1 MSGKQ
6 CHLRLWN
13 DVNDR
18 NIATPIGEST
28 QAIFDQG
35 HEVGQ
40 LACRLYPKGKLVQA
54 DPRDFDAA
62 SKETK
67 LLLADH
73 SVSAIFE
80 AAFKYLRVQC
90 SVDILEKQSDGS
102 YHIIEVKSATK
113 PKPVYV
119 LDAAIQYWILT
130 GCGLKVTKVSVMTL
144 NSDYVRGRRLSLRSL
159 FKLHPCSD
167 EVNHLQASLR
177 SNVTAMKQMLLA
189 EDPPDIPTGPQCS
202 DPYDCPYF
210 DHCSQDDPVYDHP
223 ISELGRTQQSILEK
237 LNRLNI
243 NEIRD
248 IPSRIELNPRQQ
260 IVVDSIKSDSAM
272 VRGSLRSQLRQLK
285 KPIYHLDF
293 ETINPA
299 VPRHVGTK
307 PFQAVPF
314 MYSVL
319 KEKSDG
325 SSMHRSY
332 LHETDDDP
340 RREVAM
346 HLIEDLG
353 RRGSICVYSSF
364 EKRVIDHLI
373 EAYPD
378 LADDLRS
385 IQKRLFDLLNTVR
398 NHVYHPDFRGS
409 FSLKSVLPAL
419 TDVDYL
425 DLEIDEGQLASFRY
439 LQALK
444 TTDATERESIFD
456 DLVAYCDR
464 DTLATFEVKQ
474 ALQELAEW

>member
-1 MSGKQ
+1 MSGIQ

-13 DVNDR
+13 DVYHR
-18 NIATPIGEST
+18 RLATPVGET
-28 QAIFDQG
+28 LQAIFDQG

-54 DPRDFDAA
+54 DPRDFNAA
-62 SKETK
+62 AKETK
-67 LLLADH
+67 LLLADQ

-80 AAFKYLRVQC
+80 AAFKYLGVQC
-90 SVDILEKQSDGS
+90 SVDILEKLPDGS

-144 NSDYVRGRRLSLRSL
+144 NSDYVRGQRLSLRSL
-159 FKLHPCSD
+159 FKLHLCSD
-167 EVNHLQASLR
+167 EVNQLQASLR
-177 SNVTAMKQMLLA
+177 SNVTAMKQMLWA
-189 EDPPDIPTGPQCS
+189 KNPPNIQTGSHCT

-223 ISELGRTQQSILEK
+223 ILELGRTQLSILEK
-237 LNRLNI
+237 LNSLDI
-243 NEIRD
+243 KEIRD
-248 IPSRIELNPRQQ
+248 IPPSIKLNPRQQ
-260 IVVDSIKSDSAM
+260 AIVDAIKSNRSM
-272 VRGSLRSQLRQLK
+272 VRGNLSTELRYLR

-293 ETINPA
+293 ETINPG
-299 VPRHVGTK
+299 VPKYIGTR

-314 MYSVL
+314 MFSVL
-319 KEKSDG
+319 REQTDDDPIYSG
-325 SSMHRSY
+325 Y

-340 RREVAM
+340 RREVAL
-346 HLIEDLG
+346 HLIRAL
-353 RRGSICVYSSF
+353 RNRGSICVYSSF
-364 EKRVIDHLI
+364 ERVVINHLI
-373 EAYPD
+373 EAVPD
-378 LADDLRS
+378 LADELRS
-385 IQKRLFDLLNTVR
+385 IQSRLFDLLNIVK

-409 FSLKSVLPAL
+409 FSLKTVLPAL
-419 TDVDYL
+419 TDTNYL

-444 TTDATERESIFD
+444 TTDSTERESIFN
-456 DLVAYCDR
+456 DLIDYCDR

-474 ALQELAEW
+474 ALQELVDS

>member
-1 MSGKQ
+1 MSGMQ

-13 DVNDR
+13 DVYR
-18 NIATPIGEST
+18 RRLATEVGET
-28 QAIFDQG
+28 LQAIFDQG

-54 DPRDFDAA
+54 DPRDFNAA

-80 AAFKYLRVQC
+80 AAFKYLGVQC
-90 SVDILEKQSDGS
+90 SVDILEKLSDGS

-144 NSDYVRGRRLSLRSL
+144 NSDYVRGQRLSLRSL
-159 FKLHPCSD
+159 FKLHLCSD
-167 EVNHLQASLR
+167 DVNQLQASLR
-177 SNVTAMKQMLLA
+177 SNVTAMKQMLWSKN
-189 EDPPDIPTGPQCS
+189 PPNIQTGPHCT

-223 ISELGRTQQSILEK
+223 ISELGRTQRSILEE
-237 LNRLNI
+237 LNLLNI
-243 NEIRD
+243 KEIQD
-248 IPSRIELNPRQQ
+248 IPPRIKLNPRQQ
-260 IVVDSIKSDSAM
+260 VIVDAIKSDRSM
-272 VRGSLRSQLRQLK
+272 VRGNLRSELRHLK

-293 ETINPA
+293 ETVNPGI
-299 VPRHVGTK
+299 PKYIGTR

-314 MYSVL
+314 MFSVL
-319 KEKSDG
+319 REQTDDDPIYSG
-325 SSMHRSY
+325 Y
-332 LHETDDDP
+332 LHETNDDP
-340 RREVAM
+340 RREVAL
-346 HLIEDLG
+346 HLIRVL
-353 RRGSICVYSSF
+353 RKRGSICVYSSF
-364 EKRVIDHLI
+364 ERVVINHLI
-373 EAYPD
+373 EAFPD

-385 IQKRLFDLLNTVR
+385 IQRRLFDLLNTVR

-409 FSLKSVLPAL
+409 FSLKTVLPAL
-419 TDVDYL
+419 TDTNYL

-444 TTDATERESIFD
+444 TTDSTERESIFN
-456 DLVAYCDR
+456 DLIDYCDR

-474 ALQELAEW
+474 ALQELVDS

>member
-1 MSGKQ
+1 MSGMQ

-13 DVNDR
+13 DVYQR
-18 NIATPIGEST
+18 RLATSVSET
-28 QAIFDQG
+28 LQAIFDQG
-35 HEVGQ
+35 HEVGN

-54 DPRDFDAA
+54 DPRDFNAA
-62 SKETK
+62 SNETK

-80 AAFKYLRVQC
+80 AAFKYLGVQC
-90 SVDILEKQSDGS
+90 SVDILEKLSDGS

-113 PKPVYV
+113 PKPIYV

-144 NSDYVRGRRLSLRSL
+144 NSDYVRGQRLSLRSL
-159 FKLHPCSD
+159 FKLHLCSD
-167 EVNHLQASLR
+167 EVNQLQASLR

-189 EDPPDIPTGPQCS
+189 EGPPNIPTGPHCTE
-202 DPYDCPYF
+202 PYDCPYF

-223 ISELGRTQQSILEK
+223 ISELGRTQRSILEE

-243 NEIRD
+243 KEIQD
-248 IPSRIELNPRQQ
+248 IPPRIKLNPRQQ
-260 IVVDSIKSDSAM
+260 VIVDAIKSDRSM
-272 VRGSLRSQLRQLK
+272 VRGNLSSELRHLK

-293 ETINPA
+293 ETINPG
-299 VPRHVGTK
+299 VPKYIGTR

-314 MYSVL
+314 MFSVL
-319 KEKSDG
+319 REQTDDDPIYSG
-325 SSMHRSY
+325 Y

-340 RREVAM
+340 RREVAL
-346 HLIEDLG
+346 HLIRAL
-353 RRGSICVYSSF
+353 RKRGSICVYSSF
-364 EKRVIDHLI
+364 EKGVINHLI
-373 EAYPD
+373 KAVPD
-378 LADDLRS
+378 LADELRS
-385 IQKRLFDLLNTVR
+385 IQSRLFDLLNTVK

-409 FSLKSVLPAL
+409 FSLKTVLPAL
-419 TDVDYL
+419 TDTNYL

-444 TTDATERESIFD
+444 TTDSTERESIFD
-456 DLVAYCDR
+456 DLIAYCDR

-474 ALQELAEW
+474 ALQELVNS

>member
-1 MSGKQ
+1 MSGMQ

-13 DVNDR
+13 DVYDR
-18 NIATPIGEST
+18 DLATPIDEST

-35 HEVGQ
+35 HEVGR

-54 DPRDFDAA
+54 DPRDVNAA

-80 AAFKYLRVQC
+80 AAFKHRGVQC
-90 SVDILEKQSDGS
+90 SVDILEKLSDGS

-113 PKPVYV
+113 PKPVHV

-130 GCGLKVTKVSVMTL
+130 GCGLEVNKVSVMTL

-159 FKLHPCSD
+159 FKLHPCLD
-167 EVNHLQASLR
+167 EVNQLQASLR

-189 EDPPDIPTGPQCS
+189 EDPPDIQTGPHCS

-223 ISELGRTQQSILEK
+223 ISELGRTQLSILEK
-237 LNRLNI
+237 LNSLNI
-243 NEIRD
+243 KEIRD
-248 IPSRIELNPRQQ
+248 IPPRIKLNPRQQ
-260 IVVDSIKSDSAM
+260 VVVDSIKSDNSM
-272 VRGSLRSQLRQLK
+272 VRGNLSSQLRQLK

-293 ETINPA
+293 ETVSRA
-299 VPRHVGTK
+299 VPQYVGTK
-307 PFQAVPF
+307 SFQAVPF
-314 MYSVL
+314 MFSVL
-319 KEKSDG
+319 KEQTNDDPIYTG
-325 SSMHRSY
+325 Y

-346 HLIEDLG
+346 HLIRAL
-353 RRGSICVYSSF
+353 RKRGSICVYSSF
-364 EKRVIDHLI
+364 EKGVINHLI
-373 EAYPD
+373 EAIPD

-385 IQKRLFDLLNTVR
+385 IQRRLFDLLNTVR
-398 NHVYHPDFRGS
+398 NHIYHPDFRGS

-425 DLEIDEGQLASFRY
+425 DLEIDDGQLASFRY
-439 LQALK
+439 VQALR
-444 TTDATERESIFD
+444 TTIATERESIFD
-456 DLVAYCDR
+456 DLIDYCDR

-474 ALQELAEW
+474 ALQELVDS

>member
-1 MSGKQ
+1 MSGMQ

-13 DVNDR
+13 DVYDQNL
-18 NIATPIGEST
+18 ATPIGEST

-54 DPRDFDAA
+54 DPRDFNAA

-67 LLLADH
+67 LLLANH

-80 AAFKYLRVQC
+80 AAFKYRWVQC
-90 SVDILEKQSDGS
+90 SVDILEKLSDGS

-113 PKPVYV
+113 SKPVYV

-130 GCGLKVTKVSVMTL
+130 GCGLKVTQVSVMTL
-144 NSDYVRGRRLSLRSL
+144 NSDYVRGKRLSLRSL

-177 SNVTAMKQMLLA
+177 SNVTAMKQMLSG
-189 EDPPDIPTGPQCS
+189 EDPPNISTGPHCS

-223 ISELGRTQQSILEK
+223 ISELGSTQLATLEK
-237 LNRLNI
+237 LNSLNI
-243 NEIRD
+243 KEIRD
-248 IPSRIELNPRQQ
+248 IPSTIKLNLRQQ
-260 IVVDSIKSDSAM
+260 AIVDSIKSKTSM
-272 VRGSLRSQLRQLK
+272 VRGNLGSQLRQLK

-299 VPRHVGTK
+299 VPKYIGTK

-314 MYSVL
+314 MFSVL
-319 KEKSDG
+319 KEQVDG
-325 SSMHRSY
+325 YPVHSGY
-332 LHETDDDP
+332 LHKTDDDP
-340 RREVAM
+340 RREVAL
-346 HLIEDLG
+346 HLIRVL
-353 RRGSICVYSSF
+353 RKRGSICVYSPF
-364 EKRVIDHLI
+364 EERVINHLI
-373 EAYPD
+373 EAFPD

-385 IQKRLFDLLNTVR
+385 IQRRLFDLLNTVR

-444 TTDATERESIFD
+444 TTDSSERESIFD

-464 DTLATFEVKQ
+464 DTLATFKVKQ
-474 ALQELAEW
+474 AIQELVES